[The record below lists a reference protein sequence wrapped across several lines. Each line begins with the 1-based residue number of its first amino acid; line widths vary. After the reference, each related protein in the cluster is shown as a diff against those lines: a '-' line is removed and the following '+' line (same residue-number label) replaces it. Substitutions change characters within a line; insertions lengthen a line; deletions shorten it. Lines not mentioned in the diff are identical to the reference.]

1 MLRIVAPLGLDLYHY
16 ALDGANWIILANLA
30 SRIVLE
36 LISERGIL
44 EVTNMSCTR
53 GTNRNISYVNRQE
66 IGIDV
71 TYVSSSRFV
80 HPRLLLASRHPFLFP
95 YLVLIFPRMLFA
107 HSNSIYERFSEYL
120 PSAAPPASRP
130 RQMQRTRGRRLC
142 AIVVSRLLFL
152 GNFTSFTNYPLRA
165 HAVRKWRCSPDIA
178 ALTEKRV
185 TVPEN
190 GDGVGSYLAIV

>member
-16 ALDGANWIILANLA
+16 ALDGANWISLANLA

-44 EVTNMSCTR
+44 EVTNTSCTR

-66 IGIDV
+66 
-71 TYVSSSRFV
+71 TALTWHTC
-80 HPRLLLASRHPFLFP
+80 HPRVSYIPVSFSHLYYRVMYPLSQFPFRFLPILFSFHTSFSFFPVCCSRIQTAST
-95 YLVLIFPRMLFA
+95 
-107 HSNSIYERFSEYL
+107 SERFSEYF

-165 HAVRKWRCSPDIA
+165 HAIRK
-178 ALTEKRV
+178 
-185 TVPEN
+185 
-190 GDGVGSYLAIV
+190 